1 MLAQESLTRYWVLGI
16 WVFGAGIELWKIRS
30 IGPVRGSVESVRSLL
45 LVDPGG
51 RPRLG
56 PRLCVD
62 PVKSER
68 RGAAFIEV
76 S

>member
-1 MLAQESLTRYWVLGI
+1 MLGAWVLGI
-16 WVFGAGIELWKIRS
+16 WVSGTSIEEKIRS

-45 LVDPGG
+45 LVDPKG

-56 PRLCVD
+56 PRLCID
-62 PVKSER
+62 PVRSER
-68 RGAAFIEV
+68 RGAALIEV

>member
-1 MLAQESLTRYWVLGI
+1 VLKTWVLGA
-16 WVFGAGIELWKIRS
+16 WVFGTGVEVLWKIRS
-30 IGPVRGSVESVRSLL
+30 IGPVRGSVESMRILL

-62 PVKSER
+62 SVRSER
-68 RGAAFIEV
+68 ERAAFIEV